1 MKINWKTFPKLFVVL
16 PVLHYALSLFMQS
29 ESEEHKRR
37 KEQGKWIVDIYNKLL
52 TEIQTNVWQKRMQR
66 TWLLRA

>member
-1 MKINWKTFPKLFVVL
+1 MKINWQTFPKLFVVL

-37 KEQGKWIVDIYNKLL
+37 KEQEKASAKDVTIARLMQNEG
-52 TEIQTNVWQKRMQR
+52 QK
-66 TWLLRA
+66 

>member
-37 KEQGKWIVDIYNKLL
+37 KEQANAKDVTIARLMQNEG
-52 TEIQTNVWQKRMQR
+52 QK
-66 TWLLRA
+66 